1 MIKPTLT
8 YCCTLFIGISPHY
21 KHKMETLQTKQLFT
35 TIGSTTS
42 KCESVENLIK
52 RKSLIEVFK
61 CLHKMGPSTFDKYFE
76 RRSHAIG
83 TRGNDSLLTLQKVK
97 TQSGRKTFQ
106 HQGALLFNKLPASIR
121 NEQYSVTFKN
131 AIKQL
136 EL

>member
-21 KHKMETLQTKQLFT
+21 KHKMETLQT
-35 TIGSTTS
+35 IGSTTS
-42 KCESVENLIK
+42 KYESVENLIK
-52 RKSLIEVFK
+52 QKSLIEVFK

-76 RRSHAIG
+76 RCSHAIG

-121 NEQYSVTFKN
+121 NEQYFVKFKS